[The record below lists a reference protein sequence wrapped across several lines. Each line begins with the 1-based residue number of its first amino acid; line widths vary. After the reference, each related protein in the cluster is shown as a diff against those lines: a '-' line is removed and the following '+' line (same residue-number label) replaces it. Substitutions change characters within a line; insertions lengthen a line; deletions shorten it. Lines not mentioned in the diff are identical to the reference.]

1 MSSSSSNNSAPQG
14 NVFLTTENLAFS
26 MPLILVCST
35 YAYFKIVPLEY
46 GIPAI
51 AGLFVI
57 YQIHGQL
64 KTLREKKI
72 ENMDETDIN
81 DLAAE
86 LEGDDNDDAAKK
98 KADDALKVQKKK
110 ARLAD
115 RLAAE
120 QRKEEKAAK
129 RTQGKKKKGG
139 DDDDDDVDAAVFAKG
154 GRTNTKK
161 KK

>member
-1 MSSSSSNNSAPQG
+1 MGTSSNSDAPQG
-14 NVFLTTENLAFS
+14 SIFLTTENLAFS
-26 MPLILVCST
+26 MPLILVCSI
-35 YAYFKIVPLEY
+35 YAYFKFVPLEY
-46 GIPAI
+46 GVPLV
-51 AGLFVI
+51 AGIFVI

-86 LEGDDNDDAAKK
+86 LEGDDDDEAAKK

-110 ARLAD
+110 SRLAE

-129 RTQGKKKKGG
+129 RNQGKKKKGG
-139 DDDDDDVDAAVFAKG
+139 NDDDDDEYAAVFAKG
-154 GRTNTKK
+154 GRENAKK